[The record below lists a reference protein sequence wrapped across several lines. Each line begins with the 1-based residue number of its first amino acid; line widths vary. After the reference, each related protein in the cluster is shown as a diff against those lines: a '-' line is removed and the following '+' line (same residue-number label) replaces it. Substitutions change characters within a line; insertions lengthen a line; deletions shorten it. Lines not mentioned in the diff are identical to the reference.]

1 MKLFESIKT
10 RLIVWIWNHTPN
22 CSEMSRLASRATD
35 EPLPFWTRLKMRL
48 HYLICVWCE
57 RYSKHLKFLHRV
69 APQLPDQLD
78 SVPGRNLS
86 DEAKQRMKK
95 RLNEIHQ
102 PL

>member
-22 CSEMSRLASRATD
+22 CAEMSRLASRATD

-57 RYSKHLKFLHRV
+57 RYYKHLKFLHRA
-69 APQLPDQLD
+69 APRFDDQID
-78 SVPGRNLS
+78 VVSNRGLS
-86 DEAKQRMKK
+86 ADAKRRMIES
-95 RLNEIHQ
+95 LQSSQGH
-102 PL
+102 